1 MSCPCEKHDMK
12 ADKCNANT
20 PPVLEVHSE
29 ECPVLF
35 HTVNIS
41 AEQGS
46 VDTLPPTPGA
56 YKNTRVYYEADEIAY
71 LYDSDGIPQL
81 LSGGTGGG
89 AVESVNGK
97 IGAVILDAADV
108 GAQPTL
114 TAGTGISIDSDN
126 VISSDTQTFFYAN
139 VSESGTQRH
148 IYKNPD
154 MTGEVSVQEL
164 LDANEEGQVI
174 LRMSTSAT
182 PEYFND
188 AYLQNTYVG
197 NADYQFLFLDN
208 KVYYEYDGTL
218 VTDTLYYYSTS
229 TIQLQMSAGANVQI
243 TGNTISA
250 TDTTYSNFVGTDGVD
265 AGAAGLVP
273 APATTDAGK
282 FLKADGTW
290 DTAGSSITLYTTYG
304 SAEDGAMTQ
313 KATTGLVYTA
323 ADPKKI
329 NIGDNGATGGTNS
342 IIIGSED
349 SGTITGAA
357 DQIIIGHNAT
367 DGGQADTIIIGHGSG
382 PTGSTSGGSSISIG
396 NVAKAY
402 SNSVAIGHSSTAL
415 DTSVA
420 IGQSSGS
427 STYGGIAIGYYA
439 VPKGSDGIAIGRTAN
454 AGSNAIAIG
463 NSVNTA
469 GTTSTS
475 SVAIG
480 YNAFTPKGSSQGYGD
495 NKVAIGNHA
504 YSRGQY
510 AVSLG
515 YNSAAGTNANANTN
529 TGQTALGH
537 EATATGRSSVA
548 IGEGSRAELQGEFNI
563 SATNSNGYNSTNY
576 RLITGVHDGQNAH
589 DAATV
594 AQGNTLST
602 SAPTTSTA
610 GVLGQLYTDTANM
623 HTYQCTAIDTTDPS
637 NPSYTWT
644 QRW

>member
-1 MSCPCEKHDMK
+1 MACHCENNPKRTFNT
-12 ADKCNANT
+12 CGENT
-20 PPVLEVHSE
+20 PSVIQIDSK

-35 HTVNIS
+35 HTINIPAS
-41 AEQGS
+41 IGNIE
-46 VDTLPPTPGA
+46 TMPPTPGA
-56 YKNTRVYYEADEIAY
+56 YRNTRVYYEADKKSY
-71 LYDSDGIPQL
+71 LYDSDGIPQVL
-81 LSGGTGGG
+81 ASEAGEG
-89 AVESVNGK
+89 AVKSVNGK
-97 IGAVILDAADV
+97 TGDVVLTAQDIGATSYTELQDEIESRENGDINLQSQIDAITVSSDVADV
-108 GAQPTL
+108 VGTYANLENYDTSTLTDNAIIKVLSDETHGDAIYYYRWSTNTDSFSAIGSEGPFYTKSETDTLLNDKQDIL
-114 TAGTGISIDSDN
+114 TAGSNITISGD
-126 VISSDTQTFFYAN
+126 
-139 VSESGTQRH
+139 
-148 IYKNPD
+148 
-154 MTGEVSVQEL
+154 
-164 LDANEEGQVI
+164 
-174 LRMSTSAT
+174 
-182 PEYFND
+182 
-188 AYLQNTYVG
+188 
-197 NADYQFLFLDN
+197 
-208 KVYYEYDGTL
+208 
-218 VTDTLYYYSTS
+218 
-229 TIQLQMSAGANVQI
+229 
-243 TGNTISA
+243 TISA
-250 TDTTYSNFVGTDGVD
+250 TDTTYSNFVGTDGVN
-265 AGAAGLVP
+265 AGVAGLVP
-273 APATTDAGK
+273 APATTDTDK
-282 FLKADGTW
+282 FLKSDGTW
-290 DTAGSSITLYTTYG
+290 DEAGGGTLYTTYG
-304 SAEDGAMTQ
+304 QNTDGAMTQ
-313 KATTGLVYTA
+313 KATTDLVYTSG
-323 ADPKKI
+323 DPTKI
-329 NIGDNGATGGTNS
+329 NIGSNGATGGTNS

-402 SNSVAIGHSSTAL
+402 SNAVAIGHSSTAL

-427 STYGGIAIGYYA
+427 STYIGVAIGYYA
-439 VPKGSDGIAIGRTAN
+439 VPKGSSGIAIGRTAN

-463 NSVNTA
+463 NSVNTD

-480 YNAFTPKGSSQGYGD
+480 YNASTPKGSSQGYGD

-515 YNSAAGTNANANTN
+515 YNSAAGTNANNNTN

-594 AQGNTLST
+594 AQGNTLAT
-602 SAPTTSTA
+602 SAPTTTTV
-610 GVLGQLYTDTANM
+610 GVLGQLYTDTTNM
-623 HTYQCTAIDTTDPS
+623 HTYQLTAIDTTDPD
-637 NPSYTWT
+637 NPVYTWT